1 MDKIYRQ
8 FIRYPQRIGKTSY
21 RFHKRPRR
29 IYEKQRRNIK
39 QPQRSTMA
47 TKGEIIRP
55 WEN

>member
-1 MDKIYRQ
+1 MKIH
-8 FIRYPQRIGKTSY
+8 IEKEKSY
-21 RFHKRPRR
+21 HIQKSPRR

-39 QPQRSTMA
+39 WPQQSSMA